1 MTNFC
6 YCIFESCNGAQEV
19 EGPSPV
25 TNGGMDFGSGSTANV
40 SPVQTPPSSN
50 IQRLQEPEKGES
62 YESNIYNRH
71 SAGIGDL
78 GYDPE
83 QLGPWLQ
90 STAEFG

>member
-1 MTNFC
+1 MGNLHG
-6 YCIFESCNGAQEV
+6 IGESCNGAQEV
-19 EGPSPV
+19 EGLP
-25 TNGGMDFGSGSTANV
+25 TNGGMDFGSGSAANV
-40 SPVQTPPSSN
+40 STVQTPPSSN

-71 SAGIGDL
+71 PAGIGDP